1 MPYNRHMIKGKTQA
15 DVSAVM
21 GCSQPQVSRWL
32 SGRQKPR
39 LDSLIQLAECL
50 GMDPVELSKLLSL
63 RRSLAKSIQE

>member
-1 MPYNRHMIKGKTQA
+1 MIKGKTQA
-15 DVSAVM
+15 DLSAAI

-63 RRSLAKSIQE
+63 RRSLSKLISQD